1 MQGLFYSEVDTR
13 SGRSLYPL
21 FLTLVIVGIPVCEN
35 RLYLLSMPIDIN
47 GHSLSK
53 TFNSFICA
61 FFWLFYDVILVHQL
75 KIEDYL
81 QTALNL

>member
-1 MQGLFYSEVDTR
+1 
-13 SGRSLYPL
+13 
-21 FLTLVIVGIPVCEN
+21 
-35 RLYLLSMPIDIN
+35 MPIDIN